1 MGCFGLLILGFV
13 IFIII
18 RASNQNGNQTVK
30 TASHKKNQM
39 MANQFMRQNQPITNQ
54 SARQNRTAGGAAGYG
69 QENRTRSVYTK
80 SAEAAKQQELKN
92 RLQLKY
98 GGASLKPQKQQ
109 ETQSVEKRKET
120 NVVQL
125 PEPPDEDLI
134 QEINDLMVK
143 GYEGEMT
150 FSRDFVAEGIE
161 MLNRIQM

>member
-13 IFIII
+13 IFVII
-18 RASNQNGNQTVK
+18 RASNQSGNQTGK
-30 TASHKKNQM
+30 TASNKKNQNM
-39 MANQFMRQNQPITNQ
+39 TNQSMRQNQSIANQSMRQNQPI
-54 SARQNRTAGGAAGYG
+54 
-69 QENRTRSVYTK
+69 
-80 SAEAAKQQELKN
+80 AKQQELKN

-98 GGASLKPQKQQ
+98 GGASLKPQ
-109 ETQSVEKRKET
+109 ETQIVEKRKEA

-125 PEPPDEDLI
+125 PEPPADNLM

-143 GYEGEMT
+143 GYDGEMT